1 VPTNAALVGSL
12 VAMLDA
18 NGLGSGS
25 ESEFHAVP
33 G

>member
-18 NGLGSGS
+18 NGSGS